1 MNSWSVGAWCWHARQ
16 ASPCR
21 VIDRQ
26 DVWGEVAYR
35 VWLPA
40 KDAVVRAR
48 AQDLGDLTAVRSTV
62 EQVLHT
68 AAAAKLLDAL
78 EDNLLLAPI
87 QSSVVPL
94 PHQLYALNRAM
105 SRDRIRY
112 LLADEVGLGKT
123 IEAGL
128 VLRELKLR
136 GMVRRVLVVA
146 PKGLVRQWQAEMR
159 LHFGE
164 PFRFVEPSEL
174 AAFRSFSSPLP
185 PGEGPG
191 VRENDENLWRMHDQ
205 VICSLDSVK
214 PIEGRRGWS
223 LEQLATYNRER
234 FEDLISAGWDLVIID
249 EAHRLGGSTEQV
261 ARYKLGA
268 ALAEAA
274 PYLLLLSAT
283 PHQGKTDQ
291 FMRLMQLLDREAFPD
306 EGSINRD
313 RVRPFVIR
321 TEKRAAI
328 DAEGQPLFKPRS
340 TRLQTVAWQD
350 RHAAQQRLYVAV
362 TDYVR
367 HGYNQAMAAKQRHI
381 GFLMIL
387 MQRLVTSSTAAIR
400 ATLEKRQALL
410 DAPQA
415 QANLLSGPSLDPT
428 PSGPAWRLSKI
439 APGDFVEAVDPDEWA
454 ELDGQSQLD
463 IALQASGWERE
474 KSEVEMLLELA
485 RETERQ
491 GTDAKAEALLELIY
505 KLQQEEN
512 DPQLKV
518 LVFTE
523 FVPTQA
529 MLAEFLESRGFSV
542 ALLNGGMDLDART
555 RAQQAFCGLHPWSP
569 SLRDQPDGCPN
580 SLPANLSRG
589 AQIMVSTDAGGEG
602 LNLQFCHVIVNF
614 DMPWNPMRLEQRIGR
629 VDRIGQPHVV
639 RAINFVLEDTVE
651 HRVRQVLEEKLAV
664 IAQEFGVDKAAD
676 VMDSVE
682 VEPIFDELFV
692 HGLQDPSSIDTEC
705 DAVINKVREKVAAS
719 RKDTDLLTED
729 HALEADDAR
738 KWRDHPA
745 QYWLERAITA
755 GLPARGGMAVREGN
769 CWRIRWPDW
778 GGSDKSAGL
787 PICTPKAPLG
797 ASGRDVATESPRVC
811 FDARTAE
818 QNPEMEW
825 ITLEDPRAR
834 AVISELP
841 RCVAGQPLPIAAVT
855 GLPDTVH
862 GVWSLWE
869 ISISASN
876 LSEGFSRRRFL
887 PVFVTDDGRTF
898 MPTAKR
904 IWDLLLTENVTL
916 APKVEVENA
925 LACFEASLAAAKAQ
939 GERLFAELL
948 EEHRTWLAE
957 ERERAR
963 YAFEARYQ
971 AIGRIGLPAVREH
984 RRKRLEAEHEA
995 RMAALADAEACTP
1008 DLNAVLMLRIG
1019 HPGGAQA

>member
-1 MNSWSVGAWCWHARQ
+1 VTTGWTIGDWCWHARQ

-48 AQDLGDLTAVRSTV
+48 AQDLVELTSVRPTV
-62 EQVLHT
+62 EQILHT

-128 VLRELKLR
+128 ILRELKLR

-164 PFRFVEPSEL
+164 AFRFVEPSEL
-174 AAFRSFSSPLP
+174 AAFRQWRDN
-185 PGEGPG
+185 GAQG
-191 VRENDENLWRMHDQ
+191 DDNLWRMHDQ

-306 EGSINRD
+306 EGSIDRD

-328 DAEGQPLFKPRS
+328 DADGQPLFKPRS
-340 TRLQTVAWQD
+340 TRLHPVAWQE
-350 RHAAQQRLYVAV
+350 RHAAQRRLYEAV

-381 GFLMIL
+381 SFLMIL

-400 ATLEKRQALL
+400 ATLEKRQAVLE
-410 DAPQA
+410 APQA
-415 QANLLSGPSLDPT
+415 QANL
-428 PSGPAWRLSKI
+428 
-439 APGDFVEAVDPDEWA
+439 FEAVDPDEWA

-463 IALQASGWERE
+463 IAVQASGWERE
-474 KSEVEMLLELA
+474 KSEVEMLLDLA

-542 ALLNGGMDLDART
+542 ALLNGGMSLDERT
-555 RAQQAFCGLHPWSP
+555 RAQQAFS
-569 SLRDQPDGCPN
+569 RDVRI
-580 SLPANLSRG
+580 L
-589 AQIMVSTDAGGEG
+589 ISTDAGGEG

-651 HRVRQVLEEKLAV
+651 HRVREVLEEKLAV

-682 VEPIFDELFV
+682 VEPLFDELFV
-692 HGLQDPSSIDTEC
+692 HGLQNPASIDKEC
-705 DAVINKVREKVAAS
+705 DAVISQVREKVAAS

-729 HALEADDAR
+729 HTLEADDAR

-755 GLPARGGMAVREGN
+755 GLPARGGAAEKAGDAWRVR
-769 CWRIRWPDW
+769 WAD
-778 GGSDKSAGL
+778 GS
-787 PICTPKAPLG
+787 
-797 ASGRDVATESPRVC
+797 ESPRVC

-841 RCVAGQPLPIAAVT
+841 RCVAGQPVPIAAVS

-876 LSEGFSRRRFL
+876 LSESFSRRRFL

-898 MPTAKR
+898 VPTAKR

-925 LACFEASLAAAKAQ
+925 LACFETSLAAAKAQ
-939 GERLFAELL
+939 GGRLFTELL
-948 EEHRTWLAE
+948 EEHRAWLAE

-984 RRKRLEAEHEA
+984 RRKRLVAEHEA

-1019 HPGGAQA
+1019 HPGGTPA

>member
-1 MNSWSVGAWCWHARQ
+1 MTDGVTGFGIGDWCWHARQ

-21 VIDRQ
+21 VVDRQ
-26 DVWGEVAYR
+26 NLWGELAYR
-35 VWLPA
+35 IWLPN

-48 AQDLGDLTAVRSTV
+48 PQDLADLTSVQPTV
-62 EQVLHT
+62 EQILHT
-68 AAAAKLLDAL
+68 TAAAKLLDAL

-128 VLRELKLR
+128 ILRELKLR
-136 GMVRRVLVVA
+136 GMVQRVLVVA

-164 PFRFVEPSEL
+164 SFRFIEPSEIT
-174 AAFRSFSSPLP
+174 AFRQW
-185 PGEGPG
+185 
-191 VRENDENLWRMHDQ
+191 RDEEDNLWRMHDQ

-214 PIEGRRGWS
+214 PIEKRRGWS
-223 LEQLATYNRER
+223 LEQLNTYNRER

-249 EAHRLGGSTEQV
+249 ESHRLGGSTEQV

-268 ALAEAA
+268 ALSEAA

-291 FMRLMQLLDREAFPD
+291 FMRLMQLLDRDSFPD
-306 EGSINRD
+306 ESSINHE

-321 TEKRAAI
+321 TEKRVSI
-328 DAEGQPLFKPRS
+328 TAEGQPLFKPRA
-340 TRLQTVAWQD
+340 TRLFPVAWQD
-350 RHAAQQRLYVAV
+350 KHAAQQRLYESV

-367 HGYNQAMAAKQRHI
+367 HGYNQALAAKQRHI

-400 ATLEKRQALL
+400 TTLEKRLALL
-410 DAPQA
+410 ETPQL
-415 QANLLSGPSLDPT
+415 QTNLFDEPD
-428 PSGPAWRLSKI
+428 
-439 APGDFVEAVDPDEWA
+439 VDEWA
-454 ELDGQSQLD
+454 ELDGQSQLE
-463 IALQASGWERE
+463 IAVQTSGWERE
-474 KSEVEMLLELA
+474 KAEVEMLLELA

-518 LVFTE
+518 LIFTE

-542 ALLNGGMDLDART
+542 ALLNGSMDLEART
-555 RAQQAFCGLHPWSP
+555 QAQQAFS
-569 SLRDQPDGCPN
+569 RDMRV
-580 SLPANLSRG
+580 L
-589 AQIMVSTDAGGEG
+589 ISTDAGGEG
-602 LNLQFCHVIVNF
+602 LNLQFCHVVVNF

-639 RAINFVLEDTVE
+639 RAINFVLDDTVE
-651 HRVRQVLEEKLAV
+651 HRVREVLEHKLEV
-664 IAQEFGVDKAAD
+664 IAQEFGVDKASD

-692 HGLQDPSSIDTEC
+692 HGLQDPESIDKEC
-705 DAVINKVREKVAAS
+705 DAVIDQVREKVAAS
-719 RKDTDLLTED
+719 RKDTDLLTEE

-745 QYWLERAITA
+745 QYWLERAIVN
-755 GLPARGGMAVREGN
+755 GLPSRNGSAEKTGDA
-769 CWRIRWPDW
+769 WRVKWAD
-778 GGSDKSAGL
+778 GS
-787 PICTPKAPLG
+787 
-797 ASGRDVATESPRVC
+797 ESPRVC

-818 QNPEMEW
+818 QNPDIEW
-825 ITLEDPRAR
+825 ITLEDSRAR
-834 AVISELP
+834 AVIGELP
-841 RCVAGQPLPIAAVT
+841 RCVAGLPLPITTVT
-855 GLPDTVH
+855 GLPGTVQ

-869 ISISASN
+869 ISLSAS
-876 LSEGFSRRRFL
+876 SASDSFSRKRFL
-887 PVFVTDDGRTF
+887 PVFVANDGRTF
-898 MPTAKR
+898 IPTAKR
-904 IWDLLLTENVTL
+904 IWDLLLTETVSL
-916 APKVEVENA
+916 APAVEAESA
-925 LACFEASLAAAKAQ
+925 LEWFESSLAAAKTQ
-939 GERLFAELL
+939 GESVFSGLL
-948 EEHRTWLAE
+948 EEHREWLAG

-963 YAFEARYQ
+963 YAFEARHQ

-984 RRKRLEAEHEA
+984 RRKRLEAEHQA
-995 RMAALADAEACTP
+995 RMAALADAENCTP
-1008 DLNAVLMLRIG
+1008 DLNAVIMLRIG
-1019 HPGGAQA
+1019 SQEGTNQ

>member
-1 MNSWSVGAWCWHARQ
+1 MTDGVTGFGIGDWCWHTRQ

-21 VIDRQ
+21 VVDRQ
-26 DVWGEVAYR
+26 NLWGELTYR
-35 VWLPA
+35 IWLPN

-48 AQDLGDLTAVRSTV
+48 PQDLADLSSVQPTV
-62 EQVLHT
+62 EQILHT
-68 AAAAKLLDAL
+68 TAAAKLLDAL

-128 VLRELKLR
+128 ILRELKLR

-164 PFRFVEPSEL
+164 NFRFIEPSEIT
-174 AAFRSFSSPLP
+174 AFRQW
-185 PGEGPG
+185 
-191 VRENDENLWRMHDQ
+191 RDEEDNLWRMHDQ

-214 PIEGRRGWS
+214 PIEKRRGWS
-223 LEQLATYNRER
+223 LEQLNTYNRER

-249 EAHRLGGSTEQV
+249 ESHRLGGSTEQV

-268 ALAEAA
+268 ALSEAA

-291 FMRLMQLLDREAFPD
+291 FMRLMQLLDRDSFPD
-306 EGSINRD
+306 ESSINHE

-321 TEKRAAI
+321 TEKRVSI
-328 DAEGQPLFKPRS
+328 NAEGQPLFKPRV
-340 TRLQTVAWQD
+340 TRLLPVTWQD
-350 RHAAQQRLYVAV
+350 KHAAQQRLYESV

-400 ATLEKRQALL
+400 TTLEKRLTLL
-410 DAPQA
+410 ETPQL
-415 QANLLSGPSLDPT
+415 QTNLFDEPD
-428 PSGPAWRLSKI
+428 
-439 APGDFVEAVDPDEWA
+439 VDEWA
-454 ELDGQSQLD
+454 ELDGQSQLE
-463 IALQASGWERE
+463 IAVQTSGWERE
-474 KSEVEMLLELA
+474 KAEVETLLELA

-491 GTDAKAEALLELIY
+491 GTDAKAEALLDLIY

-512 DPQLKV
+512 EPQLKV
-518 LVFTE
+518 LIFTE

-529 MLAEFLESRGFSV
+529 MLAQFLESRGFSV
-542 ALLNGGMDLDART
+542 ALLNGSMDLEART
-555 RAQQAFCGLHPWSP
+555 QAQQAFS
-569 SLRDQPDGCPN
+569 RDVRV
-580 SLPANLSRG
+580 L
-589 AQIMVSTDAGGEG
+589 ISTDAGGEG
-602 LNLQFCHVIVNF
+602 LNLQFCHVVVNF
-614 DMPWNPMRLEQRIGR
+614 NMPWNPMRLEQRIGR

-639 RAINFVLEDTVE
+639 RAINFVLDDTVE
-651 HRVRQVLEEKLAV
+651 HRVREVLEHKLEV

-692 HGLQDPSSIDTEC
+692 HGLQDPESIDKEC
-705 DAVINKVREKVAAS
+705 DAVIDQVREKVAAS

-729 HALEADDAR
+729 HKLEADDAR

-745 QYWLERAITA
+745 QYWLERAIIN
-755 GLPARGGMAVREGN
+755 GLPSRNGSAEKTGGA
-769 CWRIRWPDW
+769 WRVTWAD
-778 GGSDKSAGL
+778 GS
-787 PICTPKAPLG
+787 
-797 ASGRDVATESPRVC
+797 ESPRVC

-818 QNPEMEW
+818 ENPDIEW
-825 ITLEDPRAR
+825 ITLEDARAR
-834 AVISELP
+834 AVIGELP
-841 RCVAGQPLPIAAVT
+841 RCVAGQPLPITTVT
-855 GLPDTVH
+855 GLPGTVQ

-869 ISISASN
+869 ISLSAS
-876 LSEGFSRRRFL
+876 STSDSFSRKRFL
-887 PVFVTDDGRTF
+887 PVFVADDGRTF
-898 MPTAKR
+898 VPTAKR
-904 IWDLLLTENVTL
+904 IWDLLLTETVSL
-916 APKVEVENA
+916 APAIEAESA
-925 LACFEASLAAAKAQ
+925 LEWFESSLAAAKTQ
-939 GERLFAELL
+939 GESVFSGLL
-948 EEHRTWLAE
+948 EEHREWLAD

-963 YAFEARYQ
+963 YAFKARHQ

-984 RRKRLEAEHEA
+984 RRKRLEAEHQA
-995 RMAALADAEACTP
+995 RMAALADAESCTP
-1008 DLNAVLMLRIG
+1008 DLNAVIMLRIG
-1019 HPGGAQA
+1019 SSEGSNR

>member
-1 MNSWSVGAWCWHARQ
+1 MNAWDIGDWCWHARQ

-26 DVWGEVAYR
+26 DVWGEVFFR

-48 AQDLGDLTAVRSTV
+48 AQDLVELTSVRPTV
-62 EQVLHT
+62 EQILHT

-128 VLRELKLR
+128 ILRELKLR

-164 PFRFVEPSEL
+164 AFRFVEPSEL
-174 AAFRSFSSPLP
+174 AAFRQWRDNGALSVS
-185 PGEGPG
+185 GG
-191 VRENDENLWRMHDQ
+191 DDNLWRMHDQ
-205 VICSLDSVK
+205 VIVSLDSVK

-306 EGSINRD
+306 EGSIDRD

-340 TRLQTVAWQD
+340 TRLHPVAWQE
-350 RHAAQQRLYVAV
+350 RHAAQRRLYEAV

-381 GFLMIL
+381 SFLMIL

-415 QANLLSGPSLDPT
+415 QANL
-428 PSGPAWRLSKI
+428 
-439 APGDFVEAVDPDEWA
+439 FEAVDPDEWA

-463 IALQASGWERE
+463 IAVQASGWERE
-474 KSEVEMLLELA
+474 KSEVEMLLDLA

-529 MLAEFLESRGFSV
+529 MLAEFLKSRGFSV
-542 ALLNGGMDLDART
+542 ALLNGGMSLDERT
-555 RAQQAFCGLHPWSP
+555 RAQQAFS
-569 SLRDQPDGCPN
+569 RDVRI
-580 SLPANLSRG
+580 L
-589 AQIMVSTDAGGEG
+589 ISTDAGGEG

-639 RAINFVLEDTVE
+639 RAINLVLEDTVE
-651 HRVRQVLEEKLAV
+651 HRVREVLEEKLAV

-682 VEPIFDELFV
+682 VEPLFDELFV
-692 HGLQDPSSIDTEC
+692 HGLQNPASIDKEC
-705 DAVINKVREKVAAS
+705 DAVISQVRDKVAAS

-729 HALEADDAR
+729 HTLEADDAR

-755 GLPARGGMAVREGN
+755 GLPARGGAAEKAGDAWRVR
-769 CWRIRWPDW
+769 WAD
-778 GGSDKSAGL
+778 GS
-787 PICTPKAPLG
+787 
-797 ASGRDVATESPRVC
+797 ESPRVC

-841 RCVAGQPLPIAAVT
+841 RCVAGQPLPIAAVS

-876 LSEGFSRRRFL
+876 LSENFNRRRFL

-898 MPTAKR
+898 VPTAKR

-916 APKVEVENA
+916 APKVEVEHA
-925 LACFEASLAAAKAQ
+925 LACFETSLAAAKAQ
-939 GERLFAELL
+939 GERFFTELL
-948 EEHRTWLAE
+948 EEHRAWLAE

-984 RRKRLEAEHEA
+984 RRKRLVAEHEA
-995 RMAALADAEACTP
+995 RMAALAIATACTP

-1019 HPGGAQA
+1019 HPGGTPA

>member
-1 MNSWSVGAWCWHARQ
+1 MSHPWDIGDWCWHSLQ
-16 ASPCR
+16 SSPCR

-26 DVWGEVAYR
+26 NLWGELAYR
-35 VWLPA
+35 IWLPS

-48 AQDLGDLTAVRSTV
+48 PQDLANLSSVQPTV
-62 EQVLHT
+62 EQILHT
-68 AAAAKLLDAL
+68 TAAAKLLDAL

-128 VLRELKLR
+128 ILRELKLR

-146 PKGLVRQWQAEMR
+146 PKALVRQWQAEMR

-164 PFRFVEPSEL
+164 NFRFIEPSEIT
-174 AAFRSFSSPLP
+174 AFRQW
-185 PGEGPG
+185 
-191 VRENDENLWRMHDQ
+191 RDEEDNLWRMHDQ

-214 PIEGRRGWS
+214 PIEKRRGWS
-223 LEQLATYNRER
+223 LEQLNTYNRER

-249 EAHRLGGSTEQV
+249 ESHRLGGSTEQV

-268 ALAEAA
+268 ALSEAA

-291 FMRLMQLLDREAFPD
+291 FMRLMQLLDRDSFPD
-306 EGSINRD
+306 EASINHE

-321 TEKRAAI
+321 TEKRI
-328 DAEGQPLFKPRS
+328 SITAEGQPLFKPRA
-340 TRLQTVAWQD
+340 TRLFPVAWQEK
-350 RHAAQQRLYVAV
+350 HAAQQRLYESV

-367 HGYNQAMAAKQRHI
+367 HGYNQAMVARQRHI

-400 ATLEKRQALL
+400 TTLERRLALL
-410 DAPQA
+410 ETPQLQTNLFDAP
-415 QANLLSGPSLDPT
+415 D
-428 PSGPAWRLSKI
+428 
-439 APGDFVEAVDPDEWA
+439 VDEWA

-463 IALQASGWERE
+463 IAVQTSGWERE
-474 KSEVEMLLELA
+474 KAEVEMLLELA

-491 GTDAKAEALLELIY
+491 GTDAKAESLLELIY

-518 LVFTE
+518 LIFTE

-542 ALLNGGMDLDART
+542 ALLNGSMDLDART
-555 RAQQAFCGLHPWSP
+555 RAQQVFS
-569 SLRDQPDGCPN
+569 RDVRV
-580 SLPANLSRG
+580 L
-589 AQIMVSTDAGGEG
+589 ISTDAGGEG
-602 LNLQFCHVIVNF
+602 LNLQFCHVVVNF

-639 RAINFVLEDTVE
+639 RAINFVLDDTVE
-651 HRVRQVLEEKLAV
+651 HRVREVLEHKLEV
-664 IAQEFGVDKAAD
+664 IAQEFGVDKVSD

-692 HGLQDPSSIDTEC
+692 HGLQDPESIDKEC
-705 DAVINKVREKVAAS
+705 DAVISQVREKVAAS
-719 RKDTDLLTED
+719 RQDTDLLTED
-729 HALEADDAR
+729 HTLEADDAR
-738 KWRDHPA
+738 RWRDHPA
-745 QYWLERAITA
+745 QYWLERAIIN
-755 GLPARGGMAVREGN
+755 GLPARNGTAEKAGDA
-769 CWRIRWPDW
+769 WRITWAD
-778 GGSDKSAGL
+778 GS
-787 PICTPKAPLG
+787 
-797 ASGRDVATESPRVC
+797 ESPCVC

-818 QNPEMEW
+818 QNPDIEW
-825 ITLEDPRAR
+825 ITLEDSRAR
-834 AVISELP
+834 AVIGELP
-841 RCVAGQPLPIAAVT
+841 RCVAGQPLPITTVQ
-855 GLPDTVH
+855 GLPDTVQ

-869 ISISASN
+869 ISLSAS
-876 LSEGFSRRRFL
+876 SASDSFSRKRFL
-887 PVFVTDDGRTF
+887 PVFVAEDGRTF
-898 MPTAKR
+898 VPTAKR
-904 IWDLLLTENVTL
+904 IWDLLLTETVSL
-916 APKVEVENA
+916 APAVDAESA
-925 LACFEASLAAAKAQ
+925 LEWFETSLAAAKAQ
-939 GERLFAELL
+939 GEQLLSGLL
-948 EEHRTWLAE
+948 EEHREWLTG

-963 YAFEARYQ
+963 YAFEARHQ

-984 RRKRLEAEHEA
+984 RRKRLEAEHQA
-995 RMAALADAEACTP
+995 RMAALADAESCTP
-1008 DLNAVLMLRIG
+1008 DLNAVIMLRIG
-1019 HPGGAQA
+1019 SQEGAAR

>member
-1 MNSWSVGAWCWHARQ
+1 MTPHVTPQVTPQVGNGKFDVGDWCWHSRQ

-21 VIDRQ
+21 VVDRQ
-26 DVWGEVAYR
+26 DVWGETAYR
-35 VWLPA
+35 VWLPR

-48 AQDLGDLTAVRSTV
+48 PQDIGELSAIRPTA
-62 EQVLHT
+62 EHILHT

-78 EDNLLLAPI
+78 EEDLLLAPI

-128 VLRELKLR
+128 ILRELKLR
-136 GMVRRVLVVA
+136 GMARRVLVVA

-164 PFRFVEPSEL
+164 NFRFIEPSEL
-174 AAFRSFSSPLP
+174 TAFRQWRANATKD
-185 PGEGPG
+185 E
-191 VRENDENLWRMHDQ
+191 ENLWRLHDQ

-214 PIEGRRGWS
+214 PMEGRRGWS
-223 LEQLATYNRER
+223 LEQLNTYNRER

-249 EAHRLGGSTEQV
+249 ESHRMGGSTDQV

-291 FMRLMQLLDREAFPD
+291 FLRLMQLLDREAFPD
-306 EGSINRD
+306 EGSVNRD

-328 DAEGQPLFKPRS
+328 DAEGRPLFKPRA
-340 TRLQTVAWQD
+340 TRLQAVAWQD
-350 RHAAQQRLYVAV
+350 RHAAQRQLYDAV

-387 MQRLVTSSTAAIR
+387 MQRLVTSSTSAIR
-400 ATLEKRQALL
+400 ATLEKRQSLL
-410 DAPQA
+410 DSPQP
-415 QANLLSGPSLDPT
+415 QTNLFE
-428 PSGPAWRLSKI
+428 A
-439 APGDFVEAVDPDEWA
+439 GDFDEWA

-463 IALQASGWERE
+463 IAVQASGWEQE
-474 KSEVEMLLELA
+474 KAEVDVLLDLA

-542 ALLNGGMDLDART
+542 ARLNGGMDLDART
-555 RAQQAFCGLHPWSP
+555 RAQQAFA
-569 SLRDQPDGCPN
+569 RDVRV
-580 SLPANLSRG
+580 L
-589 AQIMVSTDAGGEG
+589 ISTDAGGEG

-639 RAINFVLEDTVE
+639 RAINFVLDDTVE
-651 HRVRQVLEEKLAV
+651 HRVRQVLEEKLAL

-692 HGLQDPSSIDTEC
+692 HGLQDPTSIDEEC
-705 DAVINKVREKVAAS
+705 AAVINRVREQVAAG

-745 QYWLERAITA
+745 QYWLERAITS
-755 GLPARGGMAVREGN
+755 GLPARGGLAEKTGDA
-769 CWRIRWPDW
+769 WRVKWAD
-778 GGSDKSAGL
+778 G
-787 PICTPKAPLG
+787 T
-797 ASGRDVATESPRVC
+797 VSPRVC

-818 QNPEMEW
+818 QNPEIEW

-834 AVISELP
+834 AVIGELP
-841 RCVAGQPLPIAAVT
+841 RCVAGQPVPVVTVT
-855 GLPDTVH
+855 GLPDTVR

-869 ISISASN
+869 ISLSASN
-876 LSEGFSRRRFL
+876 QADSFSKKRYL
-887 PVFVTDDGRTF
+887 PVFATDDGRTF

-904 IWDLLLTENVTL
+904 IWDLLLTESVICGQV
-916 APKVEVENA
+916 ADVESA
-925 LACFEASLAAAKAQ
+925 LTWFETSEAAAKIQ
-939 GERLFAELL
+939 GERLFSELL
-948 EEHRTWLAE
+948 EEHRSWLGE

-963 YAFEARYQ
+963 YAFESRYQ
-971 AIGRIGLPAVREH
+971 VIGRIGLPAVREH
-984 RRKRLEAEHEA
+984 RRKRLETEHQA
-995 RMAALADAEACTP
+995 RMAALTDAEGVTP
-1008 DLNAVLMLRIG
+1008 GLNAVLLLRIDEQG
-1019 HPGGAQA
+1019 SAPA